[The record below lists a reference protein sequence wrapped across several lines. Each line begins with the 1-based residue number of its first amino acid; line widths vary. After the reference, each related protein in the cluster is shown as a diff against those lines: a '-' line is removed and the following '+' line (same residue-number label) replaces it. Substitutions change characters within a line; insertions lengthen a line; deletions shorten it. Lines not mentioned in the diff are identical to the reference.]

1 MVSGRLCTVS
11 QTAFV
16 DLFTCMVM
24 VWSVSLECEE
34 MQSRKPNG
42 FALILLGAALLPWL
56 ACSQNTAEVS
66 AAPAPTS
73 VEKAA
78 PMSTAII
85 PASSNVLSVSGP
97 LIVEHQLDV
106 LAQRDG
112 VIAELRSE
120 AGAHVHAGELLA
132 QFDDRQLA
140 ADLEAARAKT
150 RSIEADLKNWEAE
163 AKVMQADYERAQ
175 KMWDAQI
182 MTKEQLEHAKFKA
195 ESETWDVRRVREML
209 TNASQAERSLELELD
224 KTKIRA
230 PFSGV
235 VARRY
240 VRQGQQVARGDRLF
254 WVTEGGPVGMRVTL
268 PEKFIGRLQ
277 KGQDLPMTPPDL
289 PDQNYKVRVV
299 QVSAVVDPASS
310 TIEVPVQLEGKAGSL
325 RPGMDASVS
334 LENMR

>member
-1 MVSGRLCTVS
+1 
-11 QTAFV
+11 
-16 DLFTCMVM
+16 
-24 VWSVSLECEE
+24 

-56 ACSQNTAEVS
+56 ACSQNTAEVA
-66 AAPAPTS
+66 AAPATTSLERSAPTPAAS
-73 VEKAA
+73 V
-78 PMSTAII
+78 
-85 PASSNVLSVSGP
+85 PAGGSVFTVSGP

-140 ADLEAARAKT
+140 ADLEGARAKT
-150 RSIEADLKNWEAE
+150 RSTEADLKNWEAE

-195 ESETWDVRRVREML
+195 ESETWDVKRVREML
-209 TNASQAERSLELELD
+209 TNSSQAERSLELELD

-254 WVTEGGPVGMRVTL
+254 WVTAEGPLGMRFTL

-277 KGQDLPMTPPDL
+277 KGQELSMTTPDL

-299 QVSAVVDPASS
+299 QVSPVVDPASS
-310 TIEVPVQLEGKAGSL
+310 TIEVTVQLEGKAGSL

-334 LENMR
+334 LENLR

>member
-1 MVSGRLCTVS
+1 
-11 QTAFV
+11 
-16 DLFTCMVM
+16 M

-34 MQSRKPNG
+34 MRSRKPNG
-42 FALILLGAALLPWL
+42 FALVLLGAALLPWL
-56 ACSQNTAEVS
+56 ACSQNTAEVA
-66 AAPAPTS
+66 AAPATTS
-73 VEKAA
+73 VERAA
-78 PMSTAII
+78 PMSAAII
-85 PASSNVLSVSGP
+85 PASSNVFSVSGP

-120 AGAHVHAGELLA
+120 AGTHVHAGELLA

-150 RSIEADLKNWEAE
+150 RSTEADLKNWEAE

-195 ESETWDVRRVREML
+195 ESETWDVKRVREML
-209 TNASQAERSLELELD
+209 TNASQTERSLELELD

-254 WVTEGGPVGMRVTL
+254 WVTAEGPLGMRFTL

-277 KGQDLPMTPPDL
+277 KGQELPMTTPDL

-299 QVSAVVDPASS
+299 QVSPVVDPASS
-310 TIEVPVQLEGKAGSL
+310 TIEVTVQLEGKAGSL